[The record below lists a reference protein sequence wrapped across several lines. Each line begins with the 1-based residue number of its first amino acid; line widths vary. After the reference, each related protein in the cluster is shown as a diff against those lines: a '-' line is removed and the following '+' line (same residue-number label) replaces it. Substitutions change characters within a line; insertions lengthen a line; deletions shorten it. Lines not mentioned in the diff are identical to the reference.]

1 MKFTH
6 ITLLSIF
13 TLTVNPSA
21 QAKEHV
27 NIMGRIIL
35 KGDISPTCKVT
46 LNGKASETITYNRD
60 ALIDLPPITLA
71 ATCNKHED
79 YSVQI
84 EYPIDTAGQGIL
96 TSDDGQTVPFTLKIG
111 GVPVANGYKLAPIGL
126 SIDETLTVDF
136 SSANALPVVKKGDY
150 KGSIN
155 FTITSGS

>member
-1 MKFTH
+1 MKFIQ

-13 TLTVNPSA
+13 TLTVNPSL

-46 LNGKASETITYNRD
+46 LNGKESETITYNRD
-60 ALIDLPPITLA
+60 ALIDLPPIALA
-71 ATCNKHED
+71 ATCNKHEE

-84 EYPIDTAGQGIL
+84 EYAVDTTGQGIL
-96 TSDDGQTVPFTLKIG
+96 TSDDGQTVPFILNID
-111 GVPVANGYKLAPIGL
+111 GVPVANGHKLSPIGL
-126 SIDETLTVDF
+126 SIDKELTVDF
-136 SSANALPVVKKGDY
+136 SSANAQSAVKKGDY